1 MSIPEISQE
10 IIRSYTSSQSWQR
23 GKAYYH
29 DGHVRRVVQR
39 GKLIT
44 ADVESSDIRP
54 YQEVRPVAN
63 LIIRCGKR
71 TY

>member
-29 DGHVRRVVQR
+29 DGHVIRVVQR

-44 ADVESSDIRP
+44 ADVEGSDIRP